1 MYYCNSTIVQL
12 EKGADKLKW
21 TLDKKRPI
29 CPQICEQICAHI
41 AGGEI
46 EAGARLL
53 SVREVAVE
61 AGVNPNTVQRSFEE
75 LERLGVLF
83 SVRGSGWYAAE
94 NTNLAKEAL
103 QELMKAK
110 TATYFDEMNA
120 LGLTVEEIKKYV
132 EEWK

>member
-1 MYYCNSTIVQL
+1 M
-12 EKGADKLKW
+12 KW

-29 CPQICEQICAHI
+29 CPQICEQICVHI
-41 AGGEI
+41 ARGEI

-75 LERLGVLF
+75 LERQGVLF

-94 NTNLAKEAL
+94 NTNLAKEVL
-103 QELMKAK
+103 QELMRVK
-110 TATYFDEMNA
+110 TATFFDEMSV